1 MIGDGSHP
9 YASGRELL
17 ALGIG
22 NSESK

>member
-9 YASGRELL
+9 YASGRKLL